1 MSVVQESPPA
11 EAAVGTD
18 RDKAEITRAQSDQR
32 WFYLLIGPWL
42 LGFIALSVVPLTIGL
57 VVSFTN
63 YNGLDPEAAKWVG
76 ARNYRQ
82 VLEDPVVR
90 EALGRTLVFAL
101 MFIPLNFLIGLT
113 TALLLNARGR
123 ARGFFRALFYLPSV
137 IPVVGAVFIWR
148 SLWDENYGLINGLL
162 ERISPSLS
170 SPWLAEN
177 ATEVLVSLA
186 LWLGS
191 GAAMIVYLAALQN
204 VPGEL
209 EEAAVLDGAGYLRRL
224 RHIVLPLLTPV
235 IFYQLIVTVIFS
247 LQVLVEPLLLAPGS
261 ANVEG
266 ARSVPNDNRVFM
278 VYVYQQMFENQRFGY
293 AAALLWMLFILAA
306 LLTAAIFLTRRLWV
320 HSETG
325 NL

>member
-1 MSVVQESPPA
+1 
-11 EAAVGTD
+11 
-18 RDKAEITRAQSDQR
+18 
-32 WFYLLIGPWL
+32 
-42 LGFIALSVVPLTIGL
+42 
-57 VVSFTN
+57 
-63 YNGLDPEAAKWVG
+63 
-76 ARNYRQ
+76 
-82 VLEDPVVR
+82 
-90 EALGRTLVFAL
+90 
-101 MFIPLNFLIGLT
+101 
-113 TALLLNARGR
+113 
-123 ARGFFRALFYLPSV
+123 
-137 IPVVGAVFIWR
+137 VFIWR